1 MAHLVLIVDDEPYIT
16 ELLQQTLASNEI
28 ESDIAHNGREAL
40 ELLSSRNYA
49 LVLMDI
55 NMPEMNGFEII
66 KRIRSE
72 GKTIP
77 IIIVSDRR
85 ADIDTVYGLNIGADE
100 YITKPFNPITLGAK
114 VKALIRRTQGSF
126 AENKEI
132 LSVGPFEYNISTLR
146 LYKNGKEII
155 LTGRENAMMKLFLD
169 NPNRIFSKDMLYEMI
184 WDNEIVDDN
193 TIMVYIN
200 RLRNKIEE
208 DPSDPHYIQ
217 TVRRIGYRFV
227 V

>member
-1 MAHLVLIVDDEPYIT
+1 MSNLVLIVDDEPSIT
-16 ELLQQTLASNEI
+16 ELLQKTLASNGI
-28 ESDIAHNGREAL
+28 ESDTVSNGIETM
-40 ELLSSRNYA
+40 EKLSSNNYA

-55 NMPEMNGFEII
+55 NMPEINGFDII
-66 KRIRSE
+66 KKIRAA
-72 GKTIP
+72 GKTLP
-77 IIIVSDRR
+77 IIIVSGRR
-85 ADIDTVYGLNIGADE
+85 DDIDTLYGLDIGADE
-100 YITKPFNPITLGAK
+100 YITKPFNPVTLGAK
-114 VKALIRRTQGSF
+114 VKAMIRRSQGSF

-146 LYKNGKEII
+146 LYKNGSEIV

-184 WDNEIVDDN
+184 WDNEVVDDN

-200 RLRNKIEE
+200 RLRSKIED
-208 DPSDPHYIQ
+208 DPSNPHYIQ